1 MPGLSWAAL
10 GLRSISLCVKIETM
24 HLQMPFLSA
33 AMLLVSPWAVPR
45 VEGQTILQTLR
56 PQEAGGAG
64 PAPWERGCL
73 QNLLGVSGWE
83 GFPGLGEAAVTG
95 GWAAW

>member
-1 MPGLSWAAL
+1 M
-10 GLRSISLCVKIETM
+10 GLRSISLCVKIETLCVKIETM
-24 HLQMPFLSA
+24 HLQTPFLSA
-33 AMLLVSPWAVPR
+33 AMLLVLPWAVPR